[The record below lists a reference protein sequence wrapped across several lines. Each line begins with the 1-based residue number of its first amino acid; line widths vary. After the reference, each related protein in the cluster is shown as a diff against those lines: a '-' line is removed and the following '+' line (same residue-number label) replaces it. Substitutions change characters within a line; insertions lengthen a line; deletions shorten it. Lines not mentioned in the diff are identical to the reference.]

1 MLQKYAENFA
11 ALTPEETTKLAVA
24 IANRHEGTI
33 GPRGMCSPTGEH
45 LFKHVA
51 EAGLSQADVVMAMAP
66 DPTPEGVV
74 ILEKL
79 IGRPIVRA
87 TEKPAKAP
95 RPARSPA
102 PRGPAKRGSDPR
114 VVTHVA
120 PNPKKAG
127 SASHARFE
135 LYKVGMT
142 VDEFVAA
149 GGTIAD
155 VKWDSER
162 GFIKLEV
169 KS

>member
-1 MLQKYAENFA
+1 MLQKYADNFA

-24 IANRHEGTI
+24 VANRYEGTI
-33 GPRGMCSPTGEH
+33 GPMGMCSPDGQH
-45 LFKHVA
+45 LFKHVE

-87 TEKPAKAP
+87 AAPAAKAP
-95 RPARSPA
+95 RAPRSAA

-114 VVTHVA
+114 VVTYVG
-120 PNPKKAG
+120 PNPKKEG
-127 SASHARFE
+127 SASHARFA
-135 LYKVGMT
+135 LYKEGMT
-142 VDEFVAA
+142 VDQFVAA

-169 KS
+169 K